1 MLTSAPSYSFVSSP
15 RYQTFPPVSCA
26 YQSNVSSTISPSSV
40 TVSRTTVA
48 WMPSIIFVWSVTVTT
63 MRCSTPSSSTS
74 RYTHLDPG
82 VIGQ

>member
-1 MLTSAPSYSFVSSP
+1 MLTSAPSYSFVASP
-15 RYQTFPPVSCA
+15 RYQTFPHLSCA
-26 YQSNVSSTISPSSV
+26 YQSNVSSTTSPSSD

-63 MRCSTPSSSTS
+63 TRCTVPSASVS